1 MEPQKPLVCETYST
15 YPPLGRFAVRDMKM
29 TVAVGRFGPY
39 ISHDGKFI
47 SLKKTDD
54 PMTVSYERCVELIG
68 QKRESDAARLI
79 KEFDENLKIV
89 KDRWGHPT
97 VYYKKKYFKIAA
109 QIDPEK
115 LTEEECLNI
124 AGVKPEAVKEK
135 KTVAKTSTKKTT
147 KSTTKTTK

>member
-1 MEPQKPLVCETYST
+1 M
-15 YPPLGRFAVRDMKM
+15 
-29 TVAVGRFGPY
+29 
-39 ISHDGKFI
+39 I
-47 SLKKTDD
+47 LK
-54 PMTVSYERCVELIG
+54 E
-68 QKRESDAARLI
+68 KRELKFI

-115 LTEEECLNI
+115 LSEEECLNI

-135 KTVAKTSTKKTT
+135 KTVAKTTAKTSTKKTT